1 MCNFR
6 PCWVYS
12 NFHFLILNHIFR
24 HLSELRN
31 LYLHNN
37 KLEKIE
43 GLSCLKNLT
52 TLNLSS
58 NAIGS
63 LHPGSLSCLPNLHTL
78 LLSRNKLRT
87 AEDIKELLE
96 CTKEVKHLMIIW
108 WLKVKRRSF
117 QNGWIWRC
125 MTSLLPF
132 WALSQF
138 LSFFSYRFWICPTIV
153 LVKRMSLTR
162 FWVLCHACGCWH
174 LWETQS
180 LEKQKIIGK
189 TWKYFFQIR
198 TLFAT

>member
-1 MCNFR
+1 MCNLTVFGLFK
-6 PCWVYS
+6 CLFS
-12 NFHFLILNHIFR
+12 ILNKLSR

-87 AEDIKELLE
+87 AEDIEELLE
-96 CTKEVKHLMIIW
+96 CTKEVKHLMIVW
-108 WLKVKRRSF
+108 WHNVKRRSF
-117 QNGWIWRC
+117 QNCWISFC
-125 MTSLLPF
+125 ITSLLPF

-138 LSFFSYRFWICPTIV
+138 FYFSVIDFGFVLQLSWWSG
-153 LVKRMSLTR
+153 
-162 FWVLCHACGCWH
+162 CHWQGSGFYAMPAGVD
-174 LWETQS
+174 
-180 LEKQKIIGK
+180 IYGK
-189 TWKYFFQIR
+189 PSR
-198 TLFAT
+198 